1 MKCVLKVDKDDV
13 FEKMDLAGLSAV
25 EALTI
30 NHALRLLEESADS
43 KDADKRT
50 AYRIRSAMMNKEVE
64 RPINDATQADCP
76 WK

>member
-30 NHALRLLEESADS
+30 NHALRLIEESADS
-43 KDADKRT
+43 KDVDKRT

-64 RPINDATQADCP
+64 RTVIGAEE
-76 WK
+76 